1 MIYRNLEI
9 LHDDGRDIC
18 IVGNTYVNH
27 MACDIIGKKRKT
39 NILTFEEVQQKPR
52 SFFQDH
58 QFFTTSSTVSFK
70 RSLVHWLE
78 SQNVS
83 FISLVDS
90 SSVISS
96 DVKIGYNTVILDHNS
111 FMPGVIIGNHCH
123 VVNYV
128 TVVHESSISDFCY
141 ICGYSYLCFTHL
153 GEGVVV
159 GLRSSFVPKPP
170 LKLNIP
176 SWTNFLLNSSV
187 NRPIDQPATYFGN
200 RKISE
205 ETSLT
210 YSIM

>member
-1 MIYRNLEI
+1 MAF
-9 LHDDGRDIC
+9 DI
-18 IVGNTYVNH
+18 V
-27 MACDIIGKKRKT
+27 KRSRKVT
-39 NILTFEEVQQKPR
+39 LLSFEEVQQQPI

-58 QFFTTSSTVSFK
+58 QFFSTSSTMNFK
-70 RSLVHWLE
+70 KTMVDWL
-78 SQNVS
+78 SVKGSS
-83 FISLVDS
+83 FISLVEH
-90 SSVISS
+90 SSVINN
-96 DVKIGYNTVILDHNS
+96 DVAIGYNTVILDNNS
-111 FMPGVIIGNHCH
+111 FMPGVTIGNHCH

-128 TVVHESSISDFCY
+128 TVAHETSIADFCY

-170 LKLNIP
+170 LKLDIP
-176 SWTNFLLNSSV
+176 PWTNFLLNSSV

-210 YSIM
+210 YNIM